1 MRNNNILLGDLVKA
15 SQKNLLGDRDDSDA
29 HTGVPLKPFYFY
41 DPMSGRFKEVLVYIE
56 FETNVKLNLL

>member
-29 HTGVPLKPFYFY
+29 HTGVLTH
-41 DPMSGRFKEVLVYIE
+41 VLGLV
-56 FETNVKLNLL
+56 V